1 VSELACSKRWSKVR
15 ES

>member
-1 VSELACSKRWSKVR
+1 VSELAFSKRWSKVR